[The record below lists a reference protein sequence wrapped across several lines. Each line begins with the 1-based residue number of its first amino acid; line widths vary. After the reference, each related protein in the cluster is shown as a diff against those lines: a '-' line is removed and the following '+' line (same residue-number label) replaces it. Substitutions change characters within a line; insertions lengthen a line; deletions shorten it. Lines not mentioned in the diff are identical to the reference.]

1 MAVKN
6 EEPRVRLAGFESWHY
21 NNLNLCILFK
31 LSVRDLNWKIGLMMG
46 CNDSAIYQVLSTV
59 SGM

>member
-1 MAVKN
+1 MAIKN

-21 NNLNLCILFK
+21 NNLNLCNLFK
-31 LSVRDLNWKIGLMMG
+31 LSVRDLSSTIGLMMG
-46 CNDSAIYQVLSTV
+46 CNDSAVYKV